1 MNTDVL
7 PIVSVACIT
16 YNHEPYIRQCLDG
29 FVMQKTNFPF
39 EIVIHDDASTDN
51 TKVIIQEY
59 CQKYPHLFRPIFQDI
74 NRFKEGKGILARFV
88 FPECRGKYIALCEG
102 DDYWT
107 DPLKLQK
114 QVDFLEVHQDYV
126 MTSHK
131 CSVYNETLKQYV
143 SENSAEEDV
152 PYSMKD
158 LLGGKWYYQT
168 LSILFRAD
176 ALNNMQLYK
185 YRMSSDTVLV
195 YELLQNG
202 KGIQFKDVM
211 GCYRYHDKGIWSLLN
226 MNAQRDQ
233 EFKIRLHIYDVNQ
246 NVESAKL
253 LLSLWQKPISRL
265 WLLKNIKYT
274 LASEQI
280 FRRHFGC
287 YFTIRLFFRKFVC
300 NQAFSNIQN

>member
-1 MNTDVL
+1 MSDV
-7 PIVSVACIT
+7 IVSVCVIT
-16 YNHEPYIRQCLDG
+16 YNHCNYIRQCLDG
-29 FVMQKTNFPF
+29 ILMQQTNFSF
-39 EIVIHDDASTDN
+39 EIIVNDDCSTDG
-51 TKVIIQEY
+51 TAEIVKEYESKHPQLFKVTYQTENQY
-59 CQKYPHLFRPIFQDI
+59 SKGVRGMFP
-74 NRFKEGKGILARFV
+74 RFC
-88 FPECRGKYIALCEG
+88 FPRARGKYIALCEG

-114 QVDFLEVHQDYV
+114 QVDFLEMHQDYV

-143 SENSAEEDV
+143 SENSSEEDV
-152 PYSMKD
+152 SYSMKD

-185 YRMSSDTVLV
+185 YRISSDTVLV
-195 YELLQNG
+195 YELLQTG
-202 KGIQFKDVM
+202 KGIQFKEVM